1 MAKRKGMK
9 FRTTQEKKT
18 KQLRLFVLGF
28 VGFLLAFAL
37 VSVAYM
43 FKSHHLSMNDLF
55 PEKEVESSDGSTDEA
70 IAPLGGK
77 ATFMFACVSDDKDE
91 LYFVAAVNA
100 DLDSGEVRVCAF
112 DPNTSADVSGNKD
125 SLKGHY
131 KTGGSKELK
140 KAIDSLCGFTADK
153 YAVSTANQF
162 KNAINVLSGAQI
174 SVPERISY
182 KTKELSLSLMPGNQT
197 VKGETLLKYFRY
209 CLTPSGGGAQKQGE
223 LLCVL
228 FSQYINKTYLASGRN
243 YFSQI
248 IDSLRDGGGRYKIY
262 IRFFRRRADRYTRQ
276 ARKITVYKTRGR
288 SFGKKASVSC
298 GASAGA
304 DAHIHRMLGEN
315 GEQYT
320 FIRTSVC
327 VRRLQALLRRA

>member
-1 MAKRKGMK
+1 M
-9 FRTTQEKKT
+9 
-18 KQLRLFVLGF
+18 
-28 VGFLLAFAL
+28 
-37 VSVAYM
+37 
-43 FKSHHLSMNDLF
+43 
-55 PEKEVESSDGSTDEA
+55 
-70 IAPLGGK
+70 
-77 ATFMFACVSDDKDE
+77 
-91 LYFVAAVNA
+91 
-100 DLDSGEVRVCAF
+100 
-112 DPNTSADVSGNKD
+112 
-125 SLKGHY
+125 GHY

-153 YAVSTANQF
+153 YAVSTASQF

-248 IDSLRDGGGRYKIY
+248 IDSLDTDISIVDFSRCERTLCDGGGRYKIY
-262 IRFFRRRADRYTRQ
+262 IRFFRRRADRYARQ
-276 ARKITVYKTRGR
+276 ARKITVYKTRGGHLAR
-288 SFGKKASVSC
+288 KLLCPAALLLALTLIFTGCSVKK
-298 GASAGA
+298 
-304 DAHIHRMLGEN
+304 

-320 FIRTSVC
+320 LIRTSVC
-327 VRRLQALLRRA
+327 VRRLQALLRRT

>member
-18 KQLRLFVLGF
+18 KQFRLFVLGF

-70 IAPLGGK
+70 IAPLSGK
-77 ATFMFACVSDDKDE
+77 ATFMFACVSDEKDE

-112 DPNTSADVSGNKD
+112 DPNTSVDISGNKD
-125 SLKGHY
+125 SLMGHY

-140 KAIDSLCGFTADK
+140 KAVDSLCGFTADK

-248 IDSLRDGGGRYKIY
+248 INFGHRHINS
-262 IRFFRRRADRYTRQ
+262 RF
-276 ARKITVYKTRGR
+276 
-288 SFGKKASVSC
+288 
-298 GASAGA
+298 
-304 DAHIHRMLGEN
+304 L
-315 GEQYT
+315 
-320 FIRTSVC
+320 
-327 VRRLQALLRRA
+327 AL

>member
-77 ATFMFACVSDDKDE
+77 ATFMFACVSDEKDE

-125 SLKGHY
+125 SLMGHY

-140 KAIDSLCGFTADK
+140 KAVDSLCGFTADK

-209 CLTPSGGGAQKQGE
+209 CLTPPGGGAQKQGE

-248 IDSLRDGGGRYKIY
+248 IDSLDTDISIVDFSRCERTLSAMAAGDIK
-262 IRFFRRRADRYTRQ
+262 YT
-276 ARKITVYKTRGR
+276 
-288 SFGKKASVSC
+288 SVS
-298 GASAGA
+298 SAGELTVTPGK
-304 DAHIHRMLGEN
+304 RGK
-315 GEQYT
+315 
-320 FIRTSVC
+320 
-327 VRRLQALLRRA
+327 

>member
-1 MAKRKGMK
+1 M
-9 FRTTQEKKT
+9 
-18 KQLRLFVLGF
+18 
-28 VGFLLAFAL
+28 
-37 VSVAYM
+37 
-43 FKSHHLSMNDLF
+43 
-55 PEKEVESSDGSTDEA
+55 
-70 IAPLGGK
+70 
-77 ATFMFACVSDDKDE
+77 
-91 LYFVAAVNA
+91 
-100 DLDSGEVRVCAF
+100 CAF
-112 DPNTSADVSGNKD
+112 DPNTSADISGNKD
-125 SLKGHY
+125 SLMGHY

-140 KAIDSLCGFTADK
+140 KAVDSLCGFTADK

-248 IDSLRDGGGRYKIY
+248 IDSLDTDISIVDFSRCERTLSAMAAGDIK
-262 IRFFRRRADRYTRQ
+262 YT
-276 ARKITVYKTRGR
+276 
-288 SFGKKASVSC
+288 SVS
-298 GASAGA
+298 SAGELTVTPGK
-304 DAHIHRMLGEN
+304 RGK
-315 GEQYT
+315 
-320 FIRTSVC
+320 
-327 VRRLQALLRRA
+327 

>member
-18 KQLRLFVLGF
+18 KQFRLFLLGF
-28 VGFLLAFAL
+28 IGFLLVFAL
-37 VSVAYM
+37 ISVAYM

-55 PEKEVESSDGSTDEA
+55 PEREAESTDESTDEA
-70 IAPLGGK
+70 LAPLSGK
-77 ATFMFACVSDDKDE
+77 ATFMFACVSDNKDD
-91 LYFVAAVNA
+91 LYLVAAVNA

-112 DPNTSADVSGNKD
+112 DPNTTADVSGNKD
-125 SLKGHY
+125 TLKGHY
-131 KTGGSKELK
+131 KTGGSRELK
-140 KAIDSLCGFTADK
+140 NAVDALCGFTADK

-174 SVPERISY
+174 SVPERVSY
-182 KTKELSLSLMPGNQT
+182 KTKELSVSLMPGNQT

-209 CLTPSGGGAQKQGE
+209 FLTPSGGGAQKQSE

-248 IDSLRDGGGRYKIY
+248 IDSLDTDISIVDFSRYERTLSAMAAEDIK
-262 IRFFRRRADRYTRQ
+262 YT
-276 ARKITVYKTRGR
+276 
-288 SFGKKASVSC
+288 SVS
-298 GASAGA
+298 SAGELTVTPGK
-304 DAHIHRMLGEN
+304 RGK
-315 GEQYT
+315 
-320 FIRTSVC
+320 
-327 VRRLQALLRRA
+327 

>member
-43 FKSHHLSMNDLF
+43 FKSHHLSINDLF

-91 LYFVAAVNA
+91 LYLVAAVNA

-112 DPNTSADVSGNKD
+112 DPNTAADASGNKD
-125 SLKGHY
+125 SLMGHY

-140 KAIDSLCGFTADK
+140 KAVDALCGFTADK

-174 SVPERISY
+174 SVPERIARRQRSCRSRSCPA
-182 KTKELSLSLMPGNQT
+182 TRP
-197 VKGETLLKYFRY
+197 
-209 CLTPSGGGAQKQGE
+209 
-223 LLCVL
+223 
-228 FSQYINKTYLASGRN
+228 
-243 YFSQI
+243 
-248 IDSLRDGGGRYKIY
+248 LRA
-262 IRFFRRRADRYTRQ
+262 RRCSN
-276 ARKITVYKTRGR
+276 I
-288 SFGKKASVSC
+288 
-298 GASAGA
+298 SATA
-304 DAHIHRMLGEN
+304 
-315 GEQYT
+315 
-320 FIRTSVC
+320 
-327 VRRLQALLRRA
+327 

>member
-18 KQLRLFVLGF
+18 KQFRLFVLGF

-112 DPNTSADVSGNKD
+112 DPNTSADISGNKN
-125 SLKGHY
+125 SLMGHY

-140 KAIDSLCGFTADK
+140 KAPS
-153 YAVSTANQF
+153 Q
-162 KNAINVLSGAQI
+162 
-174 SVPERISY
+174 PRIS
-182 KTKELSLSLMPGNQT
+182 SRMPSMCSPAR
-197 VKGETLLKYFRY
+197 RY
-209 CLTPSGGGAQKQGE
+209 PCPSA
-223 LLCVL
+223 
-228 FSQYINKTYLASGRN
+228 
-243 YFSQI
+243 
-248 IDSLRDGGGRYKIY
+248 
-262 IRFFRRRADRYTRQ
+262 
-276 ARKITVYKTRGR
+276 
-288 SFGKKASVSC
+288 
-298 GASAGA
+298 
-304 DAHIHRMLGEN
+304 
-315 GEQYT
+315 
-320 FIRTSVC
+320 
-327 VRRLQALLRRA
+327 

>member
-18 KQLRLFVLGF
+18 KQFRLFLLGF
-28 VGFLLAFAL
+28 IGFLLVFAL
-37 VSVAYM
+37 ISVAYM

-55 PEKEVESSDGSTDEA
+55 PEREAESTDESTDEA
-70 IAPLGGK
+70 LAPLSGK
-77 ATFMFACVSDDKDE
+77 AIFMFACVSDDKDD
-91 LYFVAAVNA
+91 LYLVAAVNA

-112 DPNTSADVSGNKD
+112 DPNTTADVSGNKNT
-125 SLKGHY
+125 LKGHY
-131 KTGGSKELK
+131 KTGGSRELK
-140 KAIDSLCGFTADK
+140 NAVDALCGFTADK

-174 SVPERISY
+174 SVPERVSY
-182 KTKELSLSLMPGNQT
+182 KTKELSVSLMPGNQT

-209 CLTPSGGGAQKQGE
+209 FLTPSGGGAQKQSE

-248 IDSLRDGGGRYKIY
+248 IDSLDTDISIVDFSRYERTLCAMAAGDIK
-262 IRFFRRRADRYTRQ
+262 YT
-276 ARKITVYKTRGR
+276 
-288 SFGKKASVSC
+288 SVS
-298 GASAGA
+298 SAGELTVTPGK
-304 DAHIHRMLGEN
+304 RGK
-315 GEQYT
+315 
-320 FIRTSVC
+320 
-327 VRRLQALLRRA
+327 

>member
-18 KQLRLFVLGF
+18 KQFRLFLLGF
-28 VGFLLAFAL
+28 IGFLLVFAL
-37 VSVAYM
+37 ISVAYM

-55 PEKEVESSDGSTDEA
+55 PEREAESTGESTDEA
-70 IAPLGGK
+70 LAPLSGK
-77 ATFMFACVSDDKDE
+77 AAFMFACVSDDKDD
-91 LYFVAAVNA
+91 LYLVAAVNA

-112 DPNTSADVSGNKD
+112 DPNTTADVSGNKNT
-125 SLKGHY
+125 LKGHY
-131 KTGGSKELK
+131 KTGGSRELK
-140 KAIDSLCGFTADK
+140 NAVDALCGFTADK

-174 SVPERISY
+174 SVPERVSY
-182 KTKELSLSLMPGNQT
+182 KTKELSVSLMPGNQT

-209 CLTPSGGGAQKQGE
+209 FLTPSGGGAQKQSE

-248 IDSLRDGGGRYKIY
+248 IDSLDTDISIVDFSRYERTLSAMAAGDIK
-262 IRFFRRRADRYTRQ
+262 YT
-276 ARKITVYKTRGR
+276 
-288 SFGKKASVSC
+288 SVS
-298 GASAGA
+298 SAGELTVTPGK
-304 DAHIHRMLGEN
+304 RGK
-315 GEQYT
+315 
-320 FIRTSVC
+320 
-327 VRRLQALLRRA
+327 

>member
-9 FRTTQEKKT
+9 FRTTQEKQT
-18 KQLRLFVLGF
+18 KRFRLFVLGF

-37 VSVAYM
+37 LSVAYM
-43 FKSHHLSMNDLF
+43 LKSHRLSTADLF
-55 PEKEVESSDGSTDEA
+55 PQKEVESTEGSTDEA
-70 IAPLGGK
+70 LAQLSGK
-77 ATFMFACVSDDKDE
+77 ATFMLACVSDEKDE

-112 DPNTSADVSGNKD
+112 SPDTAAEVSGSQN
-125 SLKGHY
+125 SLEGLY

-140 KAIDSLCGFTADK
+140 KAVDALCGFTTDK
-153 YAVSTANQF
+153 YAVSTESQF

-182 KTKELSLSLMPGNQT
+182 KTKELSLSLVPGNQT

-209 CLTPSGGGAQKQGE
+209 CLTPSGGGAQMQGE

-228 FSQYINKTYLASGRN
+228 FSQYINKTYLASGRS

-248 IDSLRDGGGRYKIY
+248 IDSLDTDISIVDFSRCERTLSAMAAGDIK
-262 IRFFRRRADRYTRQ
+262 YT
-276 ARKITVYKTRGR
+276 
-288 SFGKKASVSC
+288 SVS
-298 GASAGA
+298 SAGE
-304 DAHIHRMLGEN
+304 LTVESG
-315 GEQYT
+315 
-320 FIRTSVC
+320 
-327 VRRLQALLRRA
+327 RRGK

>member
-77 ATFMFACVSDDKDE
+77 ATFMFACVSDEKDE

-112 DPNTSADVSGNKD
+112 DPNTSVDISGNKD
-125 SLKGHY
+125 SLMGHY

-140 KAIDSLCGFTADK
+140 KAVDSLCGFTADK

-174 SVPERISY
+174 SEPERISY
-182 KTKELSLSLMPGNQT
+182 
-197 VKGETLLKYFRY
+197 
-209 CLTPSGGGAQKQGE
+209 
-223 LLCVL
+223 
-228 FSQYINKTYLASGRN
+228 
-243 YFSQI
+243 
-248 IDSLRDGGGRYKIY
+248 
-262 IRFFRRRADRYTRQ
+262 
-276 ARKITVYKTRGR
+276 
-288 SFGKKASVSC
+288 
-298 GASAGA
+298 
-304 DAHIHRMLGEN
+304 
-315 GEQYT
+315 
-320 FIRTSVC
+320 
-327 VRRLQALLRRA
+327 

>member
-18 KQLRLFVLGF
+18 KQFRLFLLGF
-28 VGFLLAFAL
+28 IGFLLVFAL
-37 VSVAYM
+37 ISVAYM

-55 PEKEVESSDGSTDEA
+55 PEREAESTDESTDEA
-70 IAPLGGK
+70 LAPLSGK
-77 ATFMFACVSDDKDE
+77 AAFMFACVSDDKDD
-91 LYFVAAVNA
+91 LYLVAAVNA

-112 DPNTSADVSGNKD
+112 DPNTTADVSGNKNT
-125 SLKGHY
+125 LKGHY
-131 KTGGSKELK
+131 KTGGSRELK
-140 KAIDSLCGFTADK
+140 NAVDALCGFTADK

-174 SVPERISY
+174 SVPERVSY
-182 KTKELSLSLMPGNQT
+182 KTKELSVSLMPGNQT

-209 CLTPSGGGAQKQGE
+209 FLTPSGGGAQKQSE

-248 IDSLRDGGGRYKIY
+248 IDSLDTDISIVDFSRYERTLSAMAAGDIK
-262 IRFFRRRADRYTRQ
+262 YT
-276 ARKITVYKTRGR
+276 
-288 SFGKKASVSC
+288 SVS
-298 GASAGA
+298 SAGELTVTPGK
-304 DAHIHRMLGEN
+304 RGK
-315 GEQYT
+315 
-320 FIRTSVC
+320 
-327 VRRLQALLRRA
+327 